1 MNRAVQRA
9 GAPVLITDIPSLRA
23 DFPALQQ
30 LVHGKPLAYLDN
42 AASSQQ
48 PSEVLEA
55 AARQQRTNHAN
66 VHRGVHEL
74 SERSTAAYEGAR
86 AKVRRF
92 IKAERVEEIVFTR
105 GTTEAINLVASS
117 LGRQL
122 LRPGDEVLIT
132 WMEHHSNIVPW
143 QLICELTGAK
153 LAVAPITEAGEL
165 DRAEFSRLLTE
176 RTRIVALAYVSNAL
190 GTVNPV
196 AELVAEAHRAGAVVL
211 VDAAQAVPHMRV
223 DVRALDCDFLAFSG
237 HKMFAPTG
245 VGVLYGKHALLDA
258 MPPYQGGGEMIL
270 TVRFDGTTYNA
281 LPYKFEAGTPN
292 ITGVVGLGA
301 AIDYLERIDFGALA
315 SHEHSLLEDATSRLL
330 AEVPGAR
337 VIGTA
342 RGKASVLSFVVD
354 GIHAHDLGTIVDREG
369 VAIRTGHHCAMPVME
384 RFGVAATARASF
396 AFYNDGADVDRLM
409 AGLQRA
415 VELFRG

>member
-1 MNRAVQRA
+1 MSRPAQHA
-9 GAPVLITDIPSLRA
+9 GAPALITDIASLRA

-48 PSEVLEA
+48 PRDVLDA
-55 AARQQRTNHAN
+55 IARQQRMNHAN

-74 SERSTAAYEGAR
+74 SERSTAAYEGTRTKVQRFINAAR
-86 AKVRRF
+86 A
-92 IKAERVEEIVFTR
+92 EEIVFAR

-117 LGRQL
+117 LGRERL
-122 LRPGDEVLIT
+122 KPGDEVLIT

-143 QLICELTGAK
+143 QLACEHTGAK
-153 LAVAPITEAGEL
+153 LVVAPITDTGEL
-165 DRAEFSRLLTE
+165 DRAAFTRLLSE
-176 RTRIVALAYVSNAL
+176 RTKIVAVAYVSNAL
-190 GTVNPV
+190 GTVNPI
-196 AELVAEAHRAGAVVL
+196 ADLVAEAHRAGAVVL
-211 VDAAQAVPHMRV
+211 VDAAQAVPHLRV

-237 HKMFAPTG
+237 HKMFGPTG
-245 VGVLYGKHALLDA
+245 VGVLYGKHALLDS

-270 TVRFDGTTYNA
+270 TVRFEGSTYNA

-292 ITGVVGLGA
+292 ITGVIGLGA

-315 SHEHSLLEDATSRLL
+315 SHEHALLEHATEHLL
-330 AEVPGAR
+330 AEIPGAR

-342 RGKASVLSFVVD
+342 PGKASVLSFVVD

-396 AFYNDGADVDRLM
+396 ALYNDRSDVDRLM
-409 AGLQRA
+409 AGLKRA